1 MLQYFVLCLFLYIS
15 LLMLYSSRCRRDFAQ
30 VLLGPKTFLAR
41 FPQTVLLSRLASLF
55 FVHFGVAG
63 ILRRSYYVR
72 RLFGPGFPRLRYFPV
87 LPLSFLASSL
97 IFLHFYSIVRVIF
110 MLAVFCSIF
119 LFHSLLFPSS
129 LHV

>member
-1 MLQYFVLCLFLYIS
+1 MLQYFVLYLFLYIS
-15 LLMLYSSRCRRDFAQ
+15 LLVLYSSRCRQDFAQ

-55 FVHFGVAG
+55 FDHFGVAG
-63 ILRRSYYVR
+63 ISRRSYYVR
-72 RLFGPGFPRLRYFPV
+72 RLFRPDFPRLCYFPV
-87 LPLSFLASSL
+87 LPLSFLASSH
-97 IFLHFYSIVRVIF
+97 ISFDFYSIVRVIF